1 MEKRGEEGIYKRE
14 NLTPDTTIA
23 GPTIGRNRI
32 GNNFWHHRYRT
43 ENGAKIDEREARRDK
58 VLIEFPTTQ
67 NTIHL
72 THYTHNL
79 TLSQA

>member
-1 MEKRGEEGIYKRE
+1 MKIVHVSVAGRKIGGGKGNIERRIEL
-14 NLTPDTTIA
+14 LTPLLQDMKM
-23 GPTIGRNRI
+23 
-32 GNNFWHHRYRT
+32 
-43 ENGAKIDEREARRDK
+43 GAKIDEREARRDK
-58 VLIEFPTTQ
+58 VVIEFPTTQ

>member
-1 MEKRGEEGIYKRE
+1 MKYKKGD
-14 NLTPDTTIA
+14 LTSDTTVT
-23 GPTIGRNRI
+23 G
-32 GNNFWHHRYRT
+32 Y

-58 VLIEFPTTQ
+58 VVIEFPTTQ

>member
-1 MEKRGEEGIYKRE
+1 M
-14 NLTPDTTIA
+14 
-23 GPTIGRNRI
+23 
-32 GNNFWHHRYRT
+32 
-43 ENGAKIDEREARRDK
+43 GAKIDEREARRDE

-79 TLSQA
+79 TLSQALNEHG